1 MKKKITI
8 ILCIIFIIFN
18 FIFSSIGVVLA
29 EDSVPTTYT
38 MPTLDDMQVDAN
50 GSDSNSLMKN
60 LREGTSS
67 ITSND
72 NEVPMSITKDDET
85 AAAGTMI
92 FTRFAT
98 FIVEWINNIP
108 QLAVEA
114 TDDNIDIDYF
124 TIYSLVIGEYDFFN
138 MNFFSE
144 SGETENA
151 NIIDVLTGN
160 TTEGETNLAQKI
172 NQADDL
178 VTPGS
183 SGDVKRLSLGGQIK
197 QRIRSFYVVM
207 RNLSIAASLF
217 ILIYV
222 GIRMAISTVA
232 SEKSKYKKM
241 LIDWVAS
248 LMLVLIMHFIIII
261 FSFASQKGLELI
273 RNLANVLGV
282 TNIEEGIL
290 SGNLYRMGTST
301 SRGESIL
308 AIGFNAITSFI
319 TIAIFVYYELKFFI
333 AYVIRFCEIS
343 VLVVIAPL
351 VTITYSID
359 KIGDNKAQAFSAWF
373 KELSVKYAIQV
384 VHALTYVLFIATAGV
399 IASEVPLFA
408 AFFLLALDKA
418 EKIFRNMFNIKSSN
432 FEKVKVPILDK

>member
-18 FIFSSIGVVLA
+18 FIFSSIGAVLA
-29 EDSVPTTYT
+29 EDSVPTTQK
-38 MPTLDDMQVDAN
+38 MPTLDDMQVEAN
-50 GSDSNSLMKN
+50 GGDSNSLMKN

-67 ITSND
+67 IISND
-72 NEVPMSITKDDET
+72 NEVPMAITKDDET
-85 AAAGTMI
+85 ASAGTI
-92 FTRFAT
+92 IVTRLLT
-98 FIVEWINNIP
+98 FIVEWMNNIP

-138 MNFFSE
+138 MNFFSG

-151 NIIDVLTGN
+151 SIIDVFSN
-160 TTEGETNLAQKI
+160 KTTEGKTDIYGKLDQVGNIIMPEN
-172 NQADDL
+172 
-178 VTPGS
+178 
-183 SGDVKRLSLGGQIK
+183 SGVVRRVSLGGQIK
-197 QRIRSFYVVM
+197 QRIRSFYYIM
-207 RNLSIAASLF
+207 RNLSIAASMF

-232 SEKSKYKKM
+232 SEKSKYKSM
-241 LIDWVAS
+241 LVNWVAS
-248 LMLVLIMHFIIII
+248 LMLVLIMHFIVII
-261 FSFASQKGLELI
+261 FSFASQKGLELV

-290 SGNLYRMGTST
+290 SGTIYRMGTST
-301 SRGESIL
+301 S
-308 AIGFNAITSFI
+308 GFHLITSFI

-343 VLVVIAPL
+343 ILVVIAPL

-373 KELSVKYAIQV
+373 KELSIKYAIQV
-384 VHALTYVLFIATAGV
+384 VHALTYVVFIATAGV
-399 IASEVPLFA
+399 IATETPLFA

-432 FEKVKVPILDK
+432 FEKVKVPFLDK